1 MTQAAGLPAAP
12 RAGVLAIAV
21 VVAATSLLAAQGRPL
36 NFEAQLTRAD
46 QLMAS
51 REYDQAFEAY
61 QQARASDR
69 LATRLKAGTGAVEAL
84 LRMSLFADAARIG
97 ASVAERD
104 RGEAA
109 AVAIH
114 ADALW
119 AAGLFD
125 EAAATYDEALRLQND
140 LPAALHG
147 KGRVLAARRQFEAA
161 GPLLERAARE
171 GRREAHHHYTLAQFY
186 EDTHRYQ
193 DAANSLDRFSA
204 TLPWRD
210 VDDLGAWA
218 EAQAAFLRSFRNRP
232 PYALSSDE
240 VVRLPLVIEDERAR
254 LEATINGREPVMMT
268 LDTGADRTT
277 LTPAIAS
284 RSGVVPSMSLRT
296 AGVGGSG
303 FGYRGLQTA
312 RIDRLQVGGLTI
324 SNVGALIKD
333 PGLPGLPRPEGA
345 GFSPLSMGLSMEVDY
360 ARQQLTLARRLP
372 EGDYPIRLPL
382 WMVRLPFVRGTLNG
396 STPVNL
402 AVDTAGTAISL
413 SRRVAGRL
421 PRPTARL
428 VPAEVYGT
436 SGKDESAFLMPYV
449 DLLLA
454 PGVGSSQRS
463 MVVINFDAPSALL
476 GFELG
481 GLIGHDFLKRYVVA
495 IDLTRGFVGLRPQ

>member
-1 MTQAAGLPAAP
+1 M
-12 RAGVLAIAV
+12 V
-21 VVAATSLLAAQGRPL
+21 VVISTAGLLAAQARPI
-36 NFEAQLTRAD
+36 NHETQLTRGD
-46 QLMAS
+46 QLFAA
-51 REYDQAFEAY
+51 REYGEAFEVY
-61 QQARASDR
+61 QAARASDR
-69 LATRLKAGTGAVEAL
+69 LATRLRAGTGAIQAL
-84 LRMSLFADAARIG
+84 LRLSLFADAARIG

-104 RGEAA
+104 SGEGAA
-109 AVAIH
+109 LAIH

-125 EAAATYDEALRLQND
+125 EATARYEDALRIEPD
-140 LPAALHG
+140 LPAGLHG
-147 KGRVLAARRQFEAA
+147 KGRSLAARRQFASA
-161 GPLLERAARE
+161 GPLLERAARVA
-171 GRREAHHHYTLAQFY
+171 RREAHHHYTLAQFY

-193 DAANSLDRFSA
+193 DAADALDRFGA

-218 EAQAAFLRSFRNRP
+218 EAQAAFLRSFRNRT
-232 PYALSSDE
+232 PYALSSEDT
-240 VVRLPLVIEDERAR
+240 VRLPLVIEDDRAR
-254 LEATINGREPVMMT
+254 LEATINGREPILMT

-312 RIDRLQVGGLTI
+312 RIDRLQVGSLTV

-333 PGLPGLPRPEGA
+333 PALSDLPRPEGA

-396 STPVNL
+396 TTPVNL
-402 AVDTAGTAISL
+402 AVDTAGSAISL

-421 PRPTARL
+421 ARPTARL

-436 SGKDESAFLMPYV
+436 SGKDESAFLLPYV

-463 MVVINFDAPSALL
+463 LVVINFDAPSALL

-481 GLIGHDFLKRYVVA
+481 GLLGHDFLKRYVVA